1 MQPLVVTIDGPA
13 GAGKST
19 VAKRLARRLG
29 YRLLDTGA
37 IYRSVAL
44 VARRRGVSWDDGPG
58 CAEVARGLEIDFAF
72 DAETEK
78 NRVLIGGEG
87 GEDVSASIRAPEISE
102 GASRVSALPEVR
114 AALLDVQR
122 RLGAAGGVVV
132 EGRDVGTVVFPDA
145 RAKFFLDASNEVRA
159 RRRVAELRAAG
170 QTVDEARTQAEMEAR
185 DRRDSTRE
193 AAPLRRADDA
203 LYVDSSV
210 LGIDEVVDL
219 LAATVEKL
227 RGS

>member
-1 MQPLVVTIDGPA
+1 VPDALVVTIDGPA

-37 IYRSVAL
+37 IYRCVAL
-44 VARRRGVSWDDGPG
+44 IARRKGIAWDDAEG
-58 CAEVARGLEIDFAF
+58 CAALAHGLDVDFAF
-72 DAETEK
+72 SEK
-78 NRVLIGGEG
+78 DEANRVFVS
-87 GEDVSASIRAPEISE
+87 GEDVSAQIRTPEMSD
-102 GASRVSALPEVR
+102 GASRVSALPAVR

-132 EGRDVGTVVFPDA
+132 EGRDTGTVVFPGA
-145 RAKFFLDASNEVRA
+145 QAKFFLDASGEVRA

-170 QTVDEARTQAEMEAR
+170 RSVDEAQTQAEMEAR
-185 DRRDSTRE
+185 DHRDSTRA

-203 LYVDSSV
+203 VYVDSSAHTV
-210 LGIDEVVDL
+210 DEVVAL
-219 LAATVEKL
+219 LESEVKKRL
-227 RGS
+227 GS